1 MLRSFFALALAGAA
15 VSLPAQ
21 NVKATAARA
30 VSAPVTDITY
40 RVTFDRA
47 LAARRLVHVEMNF
60 RTAGKDPVF
69 LALPVW
75 TPGAYEVSYFA
86 RWIQTFN
93 VTGDGRPLEWEKT
106 DYDSWRIAPAGA
118 TQITVSFD
126 YRADTLDNAMAWSR
140 PDFLLF
146 NGPNLFLYPEGRG
159 FDFPALVRIITDST
173 WRVVTSMTPSGGP
186 NTFSAANYH
195 DLVDMPFFVGRVGL
209 DSTRVGDGWAR
220 LAWYPV
226 ASVPPDQRASE
237 LSQFAK
243 LIPVEAAVFG
253 ETPWKSYTVMQIV
266 DSSYPGLAGLEHQ
279 SSHVDVITPLAL
291 GDPILE
297 SIYAHEIFHAWN
309 VKRLRPV
316 DLWPYAYDDEQPTTW
331 LWMSEG
337 VTDYYADVASVR
349 SKLIDST
356 GFFELTA
363 GKIAHVLNTRPV
375 ALGDASLDTWIH
387 PTDGTADIY
396 YDKGSLAGL
405 MLDIMIRD
413 ASENK
418 RSLDDV
424 MRQLYREAYKKGTGF
439 TPAQWWGAVSAAA
452 GGKSFTEFNARY
464 IEGREPYPWA
474 ATLAL
479 AGMSFDTTSVARFGV
494 QSDNQSNVVAY
505 VDPQSSAQEAG
516 LRVGDVIVAVG
527 DRPTPDLAAIRAA
540 LANYHT
546 AGAAVPVHVM
556 RGAARITLTAYTRL
570 QIIATVK
577 ADPNASPKAAAIR
590 AGIMHP

>member
-1 MLRSFFALALAGAA
+1 
-15 VSLPAQ
+15 
-21 NVKATAARA
+21 
-30 VSAPVTDITY
+30 
-40 RVTFDRA
+40 
-47 LAARRLVHVEMNF
+47 
-60 RTAGKDPVF
+60 
-69 LALPVW
+69 
-75 TPGAYEVSYFA
+75 
-86 RWIQTFN
+86 
-93 VTGDGRPLEWEKT
+93 
-106 DYDSWRIAPAGA
+106 
-118 TQITVSFD
+118 
-126 YRADTLDNAMAWSR
+126 MAWSR

-413 ASENK
+413 ASDNK